1 MLESRV
7 KNERAEL
14 SKIFTKGAQDGP
26 LFLRSRLHRA
36 KPSGIRPESLSAAR
50 PRPSLLRRIWYDQ
63 LLKRMLI
70 RTPEGLYCRAGNF
83 YIDPSRA
90 VENAVV
96 THAHSDHARRGAKQY
111 FCAASGEGLLR
122 ARLGRNIS
130 ARGIPFGESFALGP
144 VKLSFHPAGH
154 ILGSAQVR
162 LEYAGEVWVA
172 SGDYKRDADPTC
184 EPFETVPCDVFV
196 TEATFGTPAYRWAK
210 GADLGREIYDWWEKN
225 AAEGFNSVLFAYS
238 LGKAQRVLGVL
249 EPFAKRPV
257 HCDPNS
263 AELTACYR
271 GQGIKLTPTRCL
283 STVAPTERL
292 RGELLLVPRSFFQ
305 SKLAPTIGERYR
317 TAFASGW
324 MARGG
329 GFGAGG
335 GFDHGFVMSDHADW
349 DDLVRTVKESGA
361 RRVYVQHRGAGAL
374 VKHLKNLGLA
384 AFPEE
389 ALVPKVPA
397 QLALF

>member
-1 MLESRV
+1 
-7 KNERAEL
+7 
-14 SKIFTKGAQDGP
+14 
-26 LFLRSRLHRA
+26 
-36 KPSGIRPESLSAAR
+36 
-50 PRPSLLRRIWYDQ
+50 
-63 LLKRMLI
+63 MLI
-70 RTPEGLYCRAGNF
+70 STPEGLYCRAGNF

-96 THAHSDHARRGAKQY
+96 THAHSDHARRGAKRY
-111 FCAASGEGLLR
+111 YCAESGVGLLR
-122 ARLGRNIS
+122 ARLGQKIT
-130 ARGIPFGESFALGP
+130 AQGIPFGQTFQIGG

-162 LEYAGEVWVA
+162 MEYAGEVWVA

-184 EPFETVPCDVFV
+184 EPFESVPCDVFV
-196 TEATFGTPAYRWAK
+196 TEATFGTPAYRWEK
-210 GADLGREIYDWWEKN
+210 GADLGREIYEWWEEN
-225 AAEGFNSVLFAYS
+225 AAAGRNSVLFAYS

-249 EPFAKRPV
+249 HPFARRPV

-271 GQGIKLTPTRCL
+271 GQGIALAPTRCL
-283 STVAPTERL
+283 STVQETERL

-305 SKLAPTIGERYR
+305 SRLAPTIGEDYR

-324 MARGG
+324 MARGNG
-329 GFGAGG
+329 GFHGS
-335 GFDHGFVMSDHADW
+335 FDKGFVMSDHADW

-374 VKHLKNLGLA
+374 VRYLKNLGLEA
-384 AFPEE
+384 YPEE
-389 ALVPKVPA
+389 ALVPRNPA
-397 QLALF
+397 QLAFF